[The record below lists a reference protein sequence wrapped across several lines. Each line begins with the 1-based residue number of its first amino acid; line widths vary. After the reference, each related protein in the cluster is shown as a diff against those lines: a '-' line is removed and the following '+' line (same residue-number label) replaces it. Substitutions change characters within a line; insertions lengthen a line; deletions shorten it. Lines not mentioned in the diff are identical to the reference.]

1 MKSRIASAS
10 VSISKLS
17 AYGSLLTV
25 LSTNLRTLVAP
36 EVDPV
41 RVSPRENEPE
51 TEEISSTLVVE
62 FHDLTLA
69 VTPVVDP
76 VMISL
81 NSKSPL
87 EVEDGS
93 EIVISGG
100 SMYLFPL
107 SVMLIL
113 AIVPAAPITDSAV
126 ALATPTT

>member
-1 MKSRIASAS
+1 MASAA

-17 AYGSLLTV
+17 AYGSLSTV
-25 LSTNLRTLVAP
+25 LLIILRVLVAP

-41 RVSPRENEPE
+41 MVSPNENEPE
-51 TEEISSTLVVE
+51 TAEISSTLVVE

-69 VTPVVDP
+69 VTPDVDP
-76 VMISL
+76 VRISL
-81 NSKSPL
+81 NTKSPL

-93 EIVISGG
+93 EMVISGG

-107 SVMLIL
+107 SVTLIL
-113 AIVPAAPITDSAV
+113 VIVPAALITASPV